1 MTISHLADWAADAPL
16 RTISARN
23 FGRSGFVVT
32 LTQLGADQEEDINVR
47 GFGPSLESA
56 ARDALAAWGEAS

>member
-1 MTISHLADWAADAPL
+1 M

-32 LTQLGADQEEDINVR
+32 LTQMGTDKDEDINVR